1 MIIVIA
7 DDFTGAAEIGGIGL
21 KYGLIAEIYTKWPA
35 ECNADLVI
43 FDTNTRSKSEEEAK
57 ENSLNLIRYIKSLNP
72 EWIFKKIDSVLRG
85 HVLEETYTILDYLEL
100 KSAVL
105 IPANPKLGRII
116 HDEIY
121 YINEIPILDT
131 SFADDPEYSLS
142 SSAVREILS
151 KQKIYTNLHYCNSD
165 EFNGRTGIH
174 VGEVKDNSD
183 MDAWASHDHKNKLL
197 VGSAGYFEAIL
208 RNRDF
213 VVASQVERAEI
224 NKDHNRIIICGSAY
238 YESREFVR
246 KASEN
251 GFPVS
256 YMPDSVFE
264 SDRIDEN
271 QLYLWKNEII
281 ALLKKHNKAMIAIG
295 QPVVRDN
302 TTAVLLKKKISRVV
316 AMVNEECKLTEFLI
330 EGGATASEIMSLME
344 FHSLVPVYQYNQG
357 VIQLKVKYQPDIS
370 IVLKPGSYKWPE
382 EVLTIN

>member
-21 KYGLIAEIYTKWPA
+21 KYGLIVEIYTKWPA

-57 ENSLNLIRYIKSLNP
+57 EKSLDLIRYIKLLNP

-85 HVLEETYTILDYLEL
+85 HVLEETYTIIDYLEL
-100 KSAVL
+100 KSAIL
-105 IPANPKLGRII
+105 IAANPKLGRVIY
-116 HDEIY
+116 DEIY
-121 YINEIPILDT
+121 YINEIPILET

-142 SSAVREILS
+142 SSVVREILS
-151 KQKIYTNLHYCNSD
+151 KQKTYTNLHYGNAD
-165 EFNGRTGIH
+165 KLNGSTGIH
-174 VGEVKDNSD
+174 VGEVKDNND
-183 MDAWASHDHKNKLL
+183 MDAWASHDHKNKLQA
-197 VGSAGYFEAIL
+197 GSAGFFEAIL

-213 VVASQVERAEI
+213 VVASQIQRVKTAE
-224 NKDHNRIIICGSAY
+224 DGNRIIVCGSAY

-264 SDRIDEN
+264 NNKIDES
-271 QLYLWKNEII
+271 QLDLWKNDII
-281 ALLKKHNKAMIAIG
+281 EMLKEHNKVMIAIG
-295 QPVVRDN
+295 QPVIRN
-302 TTAVLLKKKISRVV
+302 NSTAVLLKKKISRVV
-316 AMVNEECKLTEFLI
+316 FKVNEECKLTEFLI
-330 EGGATASEIMSLME
+330 EGGATASEIMELME
-344 FHSLVPVYQYNQG
+344 FFSLVPVYQYNQG
-357 VIQLKVKYQPDIS
+357 VIRLKVKDQPDIS

-382 EVLTIN
+382 ELLTIN